1 MNRNVRRIT
10 DGAMMAAIVGVML
23 VIDRQT
29 GGLLESVLL
38 FAFPL
43 PMVFFAAKYGWKQS
57 LAELAAITFLSFII
71 STPQTMFYVFTEM
84 IIGLIYGAGIHDQ
97 KPSGRLVLITILLSV
112 FVNLVTT
119 IIAAEFFGYDIAEEI
134 NLYMQSISQL
144 QQEAGISLPFSD
156 VRSFLM
162 NVLVVSTVLMGVMQG
177 IVTHLLSRLMLK
189 RLRIYME
196 PLKPLIEYFPPK
208 WSGYLGIVCVVM
220 YSVSVY
226 RPLDNTVLNNIMQS
240 VGISGMMY
248 LAFFG
253 YIALTFVM
261 RYLGHLSKGISVLV
275 SVILLFMFSLPMA
288 VFGFLYIT
296 TDYHDRIIHGT
307 LS

>member
-1 MNRNVRRIT
+1 
-10 DGAMMAAIVGVML
+10 MMAAIVGVML

-84 IIGLIYGAGIHDQ
+84 IIGLIYGAGIHDR

-119 IIAAEFFGYDIAEEI
+119 VIAAEFFGYDITEEI

-208 WSGYLGIVCVVM
+208 WSGYLGIACVVM

>member
-84 IIGLIYGAGIHDQ
+84 IIGLIYGAGIHDR

-119 IIAAEFFGYDIAEEI
+119 VIAAEFFGYDITEEI

-208 WSGYLGIVCVVM
+208 WSGYLGIACVVM

>member
-1 MNRNVRRIT
+1 
-10 DGAMMAAIVGVML
+10 MMAAIVGVML